1 MSNRREHSCASRNGF
16 TLVEVLIALALG
28 VLVMLPALG
37 VFSASLKASGRTA
50 TLCQAHAAAQAA
62 LQTTAASLRRGEPA
76 DDLQI
81 LQVPMRVVVR
91 VRQGEDSATQ
101 TVSAVADLATGE
113 SRSYSVVVFPP
124 IQKSQPANPEEGA
137 LQ

>member
-1 MSNRREHSCASRNGF
+1 MRNRRDHSCTNRNGF

-37 VFSASLKASGRTA
+37 VFSAALKASSRTA
-50 TLCQAHAAAQAA
+50 TTCQAHAAAQAA

-76 DDLQI
+76 DDLRV

-91 VRQGEDSATQ
+91 VRQGEDPATQ
-101 TVSAVADLATGE
+101 TITAVADVAAGE

-124 IQKSQPANPEEGA
+124 IQKSQPTNSAEGA
-137 LQ
+137 LP